1 MTTTVREPPKAGED
15 GPARALAQALAAF
28 RSGAA
33 EDRERD
39 LLAFALAAQGGDTLS
54 PDTVEKRRREA
65 DAALAAWA
73 HRYLHNR
80 IEELRTE
87 AVRDY
92 LGRLPRPPGMI
103 RLTSAAFVGVV
114 LAALA
119 LAWLTGND
127 GLIAAAAARLAG
139 LPAAVSALFAGG

>member
-1 MTTTVREPPKAGED
+1 MTTVQDTPKTGED
-15 GPARALAQALAAF
+15 GAARVLAQALAAF
-28 RSGAA
+28 RSGIA

-39 LLAFALAAQGGDTLS
+39 LLAFALAVQGGDTLS
-54 PDTVEKRRREA
+54 PETIERRRREA

-92 LGRLPRPPGMI
+92 LGRLPRPPSFP
-103 RLTSAAFVGVV
+103 RLVAAAFAGVV
-114 LAALA
+114 LAATL
-119 LAWLTGND
+119 LAWVTGQAE
-127 GLIAAAAARLAG
+127 LFAEAAARLRS
-139 LPAAVSALFAGG
+139 LVAALATLLAGG

>member
-1 MTTTVREPPKAGED
+1 MTTVQDTLKTRED
-15 GPARALAQALAAF
+15 GAARALAHALAAF
-28 RSGAA
+28 HSGSA

-54 PDTVEKRRREA
+54 PETIEKRRREA

-92 LGRLPRPPGMI
+92 LGRLPRPPGFL
-103 RLTSAAFVGVV
+103 RLVAAAFAGVV
-114 LAALA
+114 LAATLLAWATGHAELLAEAAERLRSLAAA
-119 LAWLTGND
+119 LATL
-127 GLIAAAAARLAG
+127 LAG
-139 LPAAVSALFAGG
+139 G